1 MPEFVEDQ
9 ASFCPNSHGLYEVAD
24 FGPTQIRELVFGV
37 FRDRMTGV
45 HLEGMSTSV
54 DKDIFVRIDAIGA
67 ATNGPHTSR
76 IRPSEMSFL

>member
-9 ASFCPNSHGLYEVAD
+9 ASFCPNSSK
-24 FGPTQIRELVFGV
+24 IRELVFRV
-37 FRDRMTGV
+37 FRDRMTVV

-54 DKDIFVRIDAIGA
+54 DKDTFVRIDAIGG

-76 IRPSEMSFL
+76 IRPSEMSFLRTG